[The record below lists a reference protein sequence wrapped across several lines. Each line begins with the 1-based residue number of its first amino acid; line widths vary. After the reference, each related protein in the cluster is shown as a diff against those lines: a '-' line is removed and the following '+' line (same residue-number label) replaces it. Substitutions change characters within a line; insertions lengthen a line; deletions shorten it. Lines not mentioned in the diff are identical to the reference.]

1 MGAYCFVYSDMN
13 EVMYMKFG
21 TNMNSLERAGIVAS
35 IAAAIATAGAAAPTV
50 ASTLGFTGL
59 RLTAASKK
67 RDNELKR
74 DG

>member
-1 MGAYCFVYSDMN
+1 MGAYCFVYNDMN
-13 EVMYMKFG
+13 EVTYMKYG
-21 TNMNSLERAGIVAS
+21 ANMNTLASAGIVAS

-74 DG
+74 VG